1 LISKDTRAFL
11 SFDVFQETDMP
22 SEAMA
27 FLDVPFLWILSIH
40 QSLNILHELP
50 FPWLHF
56 MKAKKSLQ
64 RAPHT
69 NSEPRFVEE
78 MTGRFLHLVV

>member
-1 LISKDTRAFL
+1 
-11 SFDVFQETDMP
+11 MP

-27 FLDVPFLWILSIH
+27 FLDGPFLWILSIH
-40 QSLNILHELP
+40 QCLNMLHELP
-50 FPWLHF
+50 FHWLHF

-69 NSEPRFVEE
+69 NSELRFIEE
-78 MTGRFLHLVV
+78 MTGQVLHLVV